1 MKQSTHIV
9 FSAAAG
15 ILLLAGIC
23 FSQQVT
29 AQNFN
34 HSNFNAGNNRSA
46 APAQPT
52 RSNAAPVQQDNR
64 NMNNGGNKQAAPATA
79 PVQQDNRNMNN
90 GGNKQAAPATA
101 PVQQDNRYMN
111 NGGANR
117 PGAPAVREEPK
128 PNYNQAPQENRN
140 NNNYGDNRYA
150 NPASRNDRGNGN
162 MQGYDNRTINGG
174 GRNIGNHD
182 FHPEVRENIEIRGN
196 NNYRENDHENI
207 YHTGSYRGLRP
218 YNYHPY
224 RPFYWGP
231 SWHPFGFFL
240 PYLSANAFRFYMG
253 NQWYYYDNG
262 CYYLPSGG
270 RYTVVA
276 PPIGATV
283 NYLPDG
289 YETPIVGNDTYY
301 YYGGIFYVYN
311 GQNYQV
317 VPAPVGAIVN
327 QLPVGVQEQQI
338 NGQDIMVYNNV
349 YYQPISMNGYDSYEV
364 VQSNQ

>member
-1 MKQSTHIV
+1 MKHSNHIV
-9 FSAAAG
+9 LSAATG
-15 ILLLAGIC
+15 VLLLAGIC
-23 FSQQVT
+23 FTQQVT
-29 AQNFN
+29 AQKFN

-52 RSNAAPVQQDNR
+52 RTNAAPVQQENR
-64 NMNNGGNKQAAPATA
+64 NINNGSNKQAAPVTA
-79 PVQQDNRNMNN
+79 PVQQENRNINN
-90 GGNKQAAPATA
+90 GG
-101 PVQQDNRYMN
+101 
-111 NGGANR
+111 GNR
-117 PGAPAVREEPK
+117 PVT
-128 PNYNQAPQENRN
+128 QTPQENRN
-140 NNNYGDNRYA
+140 NNVDNRYA
-150 NPASRNDRGNGN
+150 SPEGRNDHGNV
-162 MQGYDNRTINGG
+162 QGYDNRTINGG
-174 GRNIGNHD
+174 GVNIGNHD
-182 FHPEVRENIEIRGN
+182 FHPAVRENLDVHANINVRQ
-196 NNYRENDHENI
+196 NDRVNM
-207 YHTGSYRGLRP
+207 YHTGAYQGLHP

-224 RPFYWGP
+224 HPFYWGP

-289 YETPIVGNDTYY
+289 YETPMVGNDTYY
-301 YYGGIFYVYN
+301 YYAGIFYVYN

-317 VPAPVGAIVN
+317 VPAPAGAIVN

-349 YYQPISMNGYDSYEV
+349 YYQPISMNGMDSYEV